1 MYRRRGGGIEL
12 LLVHPGGPY
21 WRNKDDGAWSIPKGE
36 IDEGEDAEAAARR
49 EFEEE
54 LGVRLDGAMIPLGS
68 IRQKGGKLVE
78 AFAIEG
84 DLDPEAIVSNRFE
97 CEWPP
102 LSGRLES
109 FPEVDRA
116 GWFTPADARE
126 KLLESQHPL
135 LDRLPLG
142 PA

>member
-1 MYRRRGGGIEL
+1 MYRRRGGEIEV

-21 WRNKDDGAWSIPKGE
+21 WRNKDAGAWSIPKGE
-36 IDEGEDAEAAARR
+36 IDEGEDPEAAARR

-54 LGVRLDGAMIPLGS
+54 LGTRPNGAVFPLGS
-68 IRQKGGKLVE
+68 IRQQGGKLVE

-84 DLDPEAIVSNRFE
+84 DLDADQIVSNRFE

-102 LSGRLES
+102 RSGRFER

-116 GWFTPADARE
+116 AWFPLRAARE
-126 KLLESQHPL
+126 KLLEAQHPL
-135 LDRLPLG
+135 LDRLPR
-142 PA
+142 A